1 MRRTCILT
9 IVFVFTL
16 GLFLHDT
23 FNAPGPA
30 RADEANIVVAQAQN
44 QPPPP
49 PPQQNTSG
57 GAGANA
63 KNAKKK
69 AAKVKTIG
77 STNIPPGA
85 GAVTKGQKGPCICSN
100 NSAGTPVCTGDC
112 SGH

>member
-1 MRRTCILT
+1 MRRTCSLT

-23 FNAPGPA
+23 FNAPGSA
-30 RADEANIVVAQAQN
+30 RADEANIVVAQTQN
-44 QPPPP
+44 QP

-57 GAGANA
+57 GAGTNA
-63 KNAKKK
+63 KNVKRKPP
-69 AAKVKTIG
+69 KVKTIG

-85 GAVTKGQKGPCICSN
+85 GDATKGQKGPCICSN